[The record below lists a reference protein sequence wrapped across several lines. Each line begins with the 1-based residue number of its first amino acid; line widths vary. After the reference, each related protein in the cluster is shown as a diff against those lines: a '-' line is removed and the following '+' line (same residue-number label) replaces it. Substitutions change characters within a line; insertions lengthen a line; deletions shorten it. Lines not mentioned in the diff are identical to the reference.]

1 MRIELTS
8 VYVDDQDKARAFY
21 TKVLGFVLRDDI
33 PMDGGMRWLTVV
45 SPENPKGSAL
55 VLEPSDKPAT
65 QAFKKAMYEQGTPL
79 ILLTVDD
86 VWSDYKRLQALGV
99 RFMMPPT
106 AGGMVTMTIFG
117 DTCGN
122 WVMIAQPDA

>member
-8 VYVDDQDKARAFY
+8 VYVDDQDKALAFY
-21 TKVLGFVLRDDI
+21 TKVLGFVLKNDI
-33 PMDGGMRWLTVV
+33 PMEGGMRWLTVV
-45 SPENPKGSAL
+45 SPEKPNGSAL

-86 VWSDYKRLQALGV
+86 IQGEYKRLQARGV
-99 RFMMPPT
+99 RFSVPPT
-106 AGGMVTMTIFG
+106 PGGMVTMAIFD